1 MNWFCITSLT
11 CIILFFTQPVNAL
24 RLQQGGE
31 VFDIDPVTLQIEVGN
46 TLVNAP
52 QGKQKVSEL
61 QTSASEAS
69 WYWPLRGI
77 RIIAQARSDELRL
90 VFRST
95 QLQQLNWF
103 GLPPEVSELLLP
115 IGEGSRIPLDNP
127 EWQRYLLREQAEI
140 DTNFDMKLPLWS
152 QQQQG
157 KTYSWL
163 LLTPFNNKVSF
174 SLVDG
179 QLRMHSL
186 HEFNRFNQQQIFEV
200 LLYVGKSPLSGA
212 LRYRDYLQESSRF
225 STLREKIA
233 IAPEGHKLIGATHI
247 YLWGSQ
253 LLAPQDV
260 NDWRGL
266 VSYLHTPLGAALR
279 QGIGADAESVI
290 QQLKGQEPG
299 GWQQALLM
307 AGINH
312 ALTSQVPL
320 NATPDEGNF
329 LQVQAQQARQVRELA
344 QHQLG
349 SYLVTSDRWGQGL
362 SEPVIDKLQQAG
374 LSRLWLGVDNW
385 TAAFLH
391 PGAVTRA
398 KSLGYLIASYDSY
411 DTAIPR
417 GLNDNWLTA
426 QLPTVIRNTCAI
438 VRADGSKKPGFSGAG
453 YYLNP
458 ACVMAYS
465 LQRMRTLTQLAGL
478 NSLFLDVDGTAMAA
492 DDYQSSHPTGAADM
506 VAARNSRMAS
516 FSHQLR
522 LPLGSED
529 GNALANR
536 YILFAHGMETWGFG
550 WQDGDMRHNRSSPYY
565 LGAWWPDTQP
575 AVFFHP
581 AQLKPLYLTVIFDP
595 RYRLPLYQ
603 AVFHDAVITTHHWTL
618 DNLKFPEVKTTRD
631 LLSLLYNTPALF
643 NLSRDTL
650 TARLPDIIKADAR
663 FRPLHQVLWD
673 KALTDFR
680 WLDSD
685 GWVQQTTFSD
695 GSVLIANFSE
705 QAFREIPAKNLEAR
719 LSDGQ
724 HLRFS
729 VTQ

>member
-1 MNWFCITSLT
+1 MNWFCTTSLA
-11 CIILFFTQPVNAL
+11 CLILFFTSPVNAV

-46 TLVNAP
+46 TVVNAP
-52 QGKQKVSEL
+52 QSKQKVSEL
-61 QTSASEAS
+61 QTSANEAS
-69 WYWPLRGI
+69 WSWPLRGI
-77 RIIAQARSDELRL
+77 RIIAQARSHELRL

-95 QLQQLNWF
+95 QVQQLSWF
-103 GLPPEVSELLLP
+103 SLPPEASELLLP

-127 EWQRYLLREQAEI
+127 EWQKYLVHEQAEI

-152 QQQQG
+152 QKQQS

-163 LLTPFNNKVSF
+163 LLTPFHNKVSF
-174 SLVDG
+174 SQAGG
-179 QLRMHSL
+179 QLKMQSQ

-212 LRYRDYLQESSRF
+212 LRYREYLQDTGRF
-225 STLREKIA
+225 STLREKIV
-233 IAPEGHKLIGATHI
+233 IAPEGQKLIGATHI
-247 YLWGSQ
+247 YLWGNQ

-260 NDWRGL
+260 KDWRGL
-266 VSYLHTPLGAALR
+266 LRYLQTPPAAALR
-279 QGIGADAESVI
+279 RSIGADAENVM
-290 QQLKGQEPG
+290 QQLRDQEPR
-299 GWQQALLM
+299 GWQLATLI
-307 AGINH
+307 AGINS
-312 ALTSQVPL
+312 ALMSQFPL
-320 NATPDEGNF
+320 NTTPDEDNF
-329 LQVQAQQARQVRELA
+329 LQSQAQQARQVRELA
-344 QHQLG
+344 QQQIG
-349 SYLVTSDRWGQGL
+349 SYLVASDHWGQGL
-362 SEPVIDKLQQAG
+362 SVPVIDELKQAG

-398 KSLGYLIASYDSY
+398 RVLGYLMASYDSY

-426 QLPTVIRNTCAI
+426 QLPAVIRDTCAI
-438 VRADGSKKPGFSGAG
+438 VQADGSKKPGFAGAG

-458 ACVMAYS
+458 ACVMSYS

-478 NSLFLDVDGTAMAA
+478 NSLFLDVDGTGMVA
-492 DDYQSSHPTGAADM
+492 DDYQPSHPTGAADM
-506 VAARNSRMAS
+506 AAARNTRMAR
-516 FSHQLR
+516 FSHQLK

-529 GNALANR
+529 GNALTNR
-536 YILFAHGMETWGFG
+536 YLLFAHGMETWGFG
-550 WQDGDMRHNRSSPYY
+550 WQDADMRHNRNSPYY
-565 LGAWWPDTQP
+565 LGAWWPDAQP
-575 AVFFHP
+575 ATFFHP
-581 AQLKPLYLTVIFDP
+581 AQLKPLYRTVIFDP

-603 AVFHDAVITTHHWTL
+603 AVFHDAVINTHHWTL

-650 TARLPDIIKADAR
+650 AARLPDIIEADAR
-663 FRPLHQVLWD
+663 FRPLHMVLWD

-705 QAFREIPAKNLEAR
+705 QAFREIPAKSFEAR

-729 VTQ
+729 MTQ